1 MSASTKYESIPE
13 SVADEWRASPLS
25 ILFFSWLYPLLKVG
39 AARPLQR
46 SDLGASPTYD
56 RVAQHAAAFERSWAS
71 TRKTLA
77 SLTTVF
83 WSRMRKG
90 VACKAIGD
98 ACGYAQ
104 IFAVKAI
111 VTYAEHKQSRDAD
124 GTAWSTRGVL
134 GPARV
139 VDVAVA
145 VMVVCPA
152 LQGLCNHWFYH
163 HVMIDGLH
171 ARSAL
176 KSALFRKLLR
186 VPGVGGGNA
195 DASISAKTD
204 GHVTAAMSG
213 KGGGGGGSGKL
224 LNLQNSDARAVEHV
238 YHMCLYIVFV
248 PVQLAVYFYWLAREI
263 GLATVVGLGVM
274 VLGVPAQMSIVGR
287 MKQAQ
292 GALMAAADE
301 RMRGVKETV
310 QAMLAVKVFGWEASF
325 RASVKQA
332 RRTELAHSL
341 RLQTLGAGANA
352 VMEAVPILC
361 ALASLGSYGLLYPD
375 RPLTASRAFVALLVF
390 NQLRMPLMI
399 LPMTI
404 QFVVAGLAA
413 VARIDDFLGA
423 AECESYVDRSTT
435 DGATVRVV
443 DGAFAWPASLTA
455 TPDDATDPFALR
467 IADLG
472 LGKGLNVVVGAVAS
486 GKSTLLA
493 ALLGELERTS
503 GTVAVRGRVALCP
516 QAPWIFNATL
526 KENVLFGADYDA
538 VRYARCVDACALGP
552 DLEALPDGDRS
563 EIGERGITL
572 SGGQKARVSLAR
584 ALYADADVYLLDDVL
599 SAVDAHV
606 GRHIVDRVLLD
617 LLGDKTVILASH
629 QLSCLD
635 RAATVVVL
643 KGGAVAFAGTP
654 ADCYAADALEGIRG
668 ESDDAT
674 GAASASREIAPTA
687 PPAPAKVDEER
698 KDDATADAG
707 KLTTAED
714 RVVGTVSMRVLRSYA
729 RLCGTCFV
737 FLVVAFL
744 VLKTAGAVC
753 AQAWVAEWT
762 DATADEAD
770 DGADDGLNVRETR
783 YYISGYAVVSFVT
796 VAFVVANQLA
806 AVNASAVASAEVHG
820 LAFDAVVRA
829 PLAYFEVTPPG
840 RILARFGNDINVVD
854 AMLMT
859 SLNASGGQLAVL
871 AAVFALCAILV
882 PWLAPLTLPLFV
894 VYWKMAD
901 LYRKS
906 SRELKRLENMAETPV
921 YSGFASCMDGLLT
934 IRAFEG
940 ASERLVVQTDATI
953 DDWAACWLKNNG
965 ANRWMGMRLDAIGAA
980 LVGLV
985 ALFCVLRV
993 DGLLGMG
1000 SSFDAGRVGLMLS
1013 FAAAVSGILN
1023 WCVRGVA
1030 EAEQHATSLERCLAI
1045 ADVAPEDWGDDA
1057 KSTGNVA
1064 LVAPAERSWPTAG
1077 RVTLEKV
1084 SMRYRPNLPT
1094 VLDGISLT
1102 IAGGERVG
1110 VCGRTGSGKS
1120 SLATAQRRVQLV
1132 SGVGWGV
1139 GWGVGSRGGGVAG
1152 FRGVGSFEGV
1162 GSRGFA
1168 GVGSRGCRAS
1178 PSIFSSRASIWALSR
1193 SSMARSCVTSAGAS
1207 AAWGVRGGPGATV
1220 DRGADANASSSPS
1233 SSSSAPAR
1241 QPGAGCT
1248 EPAAQV
1254 ADALGAP
1261 KGSSEPRSA
1270 ASCVCTCTAISPLM
1284 LDSSVAMRWS
1294 RSWRWSRASRSTP
1307 SRWTINMVSPWRT
1320 PASARTTSGVSSLP
1334 RKTRRPGAPS
1344 LDRSSRAVDTSPTVW
1359 RAVVPSA
1366 ADT

>member
-25 ILFFSWLYPLLKVG
+25 ILFFSWLYPLLK
-39 AARPLQR
+39 
-46 SDLGASPTYD
+46 
-56 RVAQHAAAFERSWAS
+56 
-71 TRKTLA
+71 
-77 SLTTVF
+77 
-83 WSRMRKG
+83 
-90 VACKAIGD
+90 
-98 ACGYAQ
+98 

-111 VTYAEHKQSRDAD
+111 VTYAEHKQTRDAD
-124 GTAWSTRGVL
+124 GTAWSTRRVL

-204 GHVTAAMSG
+204 GH
-213 KGGGGGGSGKL
+213 
-224 LNLQNSDARAVEHV
+224 
-238 YHMCLYIVFV
+238 
-248 PVQLAVYFYWLAREI
+248 
-263 GLATVVGLGVM
+263 
-274 VLGVPAQMSIVGR
+274 MSIVGR

-332 RRTELAHSL
+332 RKTELAHSL

-375 RPLTASRAFVALLVF
+375 RPLTASSSRAS
-390 NQLRMPLMI
+390 R
-399 LPMTI
+399 
-404 QFVVAGLAA
+404 A

-455 TPDDATDPFALR
+455 TPGDATAPFALR

-526 KENVLFGADYDA
+526 KENVLFGAEYDA
-538 VRYARCVDACALGP
+538 ARYA
-552 DLEALPDGDRS
+552 ALPDGDRS

-635 RAATVVVL
+635 RATTVVVL

-668 ESDDAT
+668 ERDDAT
-674 GAASASREIAPTA
+674 GAASASREIAPTV
-687 PPAPAKVDEER
+687 PAAAAKVDEER
-698 KDDATADAG
+698 KDDATPDAG

-729 RLCGTCFV
+729 RLCGIFFV

-871 AAVFALCAILV
+871 ASIF
-882 PWLAPLTLPLFV
+882 
-894 VYWKMAD
+894 MAD

-934 IRAFEG
+934 IRAFQG

-1023 WCVRGVA
+1023 C
-1030 EAEQHATSLERCLAI
+1030 
-1045 ADVAPEDWGDDA
+1045 
-1057 KSTGNVA
+1057 
-1064 LVAPAERSWPTAG
+1064 WPTAG

-1120 SLATAQRRVQLV
+1120 SLAKCLFRLVDFEGGDVVIDGKSAKATPLATWRSALAMVQQDPQLFSGTLRHNVDPTRRASDDEVKNALATSSLGHLGLDSNVDEGGANLSAGEKQLVQLARV
-1132 SGVGWGV
+1132 LL
-1139 GWGVGSRGGGVAG
+1139 
-1152 FRGVGSFEGV
+1152 
-1162 GSRGFA
+1162 
-1168 GVGSRGCRAS
+1168 CRPKILVLDEA
-1178 PSIFSSRASIWALSR
+1178 
-1193 SSMARSCVTSAGAS
+1193 TS
-1207 AAWGVRGGPGATV
+1207 
-1220 DRGADANASSSPS
+1220 
-1233 SSSSAPAR
+1233 
-1241 QPGAGCT
+1241 
-1248 EPAAQV
+1248 
-1254 ADALGAP
+1254 
-1261 KGSSEPRSA
+1261 
-1270 ASCVCTCTAISPLM
+1270 
-1284 LDSSVAMRWS
+1284 
-1294 RSWRWSRASRSTP
+1294 
-1307 SRWTINMVSPWRT
+1307 
-1320 PASARTTSGVSSLP
+1320 
-1334 RKTRRPGAPS
+1334 S
-1344 LDRSSRAVDTSPTVW
+1344 LDRRTDEIIQKAVRDIADVTVITIAHRLETLLDYDKVLVLDKGQVAEFGAPGELAAKDGGVFAGLLSQQRRTSV
-1359 RAVVPSA
+1359 
-1366 ADT
+1366 